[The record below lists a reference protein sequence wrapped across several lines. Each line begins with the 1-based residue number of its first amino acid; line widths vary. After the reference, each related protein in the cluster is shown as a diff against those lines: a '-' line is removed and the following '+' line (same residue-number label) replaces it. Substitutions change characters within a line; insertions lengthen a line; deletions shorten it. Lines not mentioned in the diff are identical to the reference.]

1 MKELNLSS
9 YIQTL
14 RAGLMT
20 HDGQEAAGVFL
31 LSAINDQDYVGE
43 HGYRTDNLS
52 AKKISN
58 LVNRRDPVP
67 DGIQQASVIP
77 EVVEDTITYFE
88 NVVIA
93 DMNPHLKDDTL
104 GKLAEIIQGDPS
116 IPERKKKKLIAL
128 YDAEDDGKFLAIFFL

>member
-1 MKELNLSS
+1 M
-9 YIQTL
+9 
-14 RAGLMT
+14 
-20 HDGQEAAGVFL
+20 
-31 LSAINDQDYVGE
+31 
-43 HGYRTDNLS
+43 
-52 AKKISN
+52 
-58 LVNRRDPVP
+58 VNRRDPVP

-128 YDAEDDGKFLAIFFL
+128 YDAEDDGKFLAMTFLYAVNRPNKKINAEAERYACLGISNHLCFLKKGCVIFRINLL